1 MADLTISISL
11 DASGLTSGIQRAKS
25 EMESLARTNLAALGG
40 QLKNIGESI
49 QAAGAKITGFGQS
62 LTSSLT
68 GPLVSLAQMGLGF
81 SAMRERAEL
90 SFSVLLDSGEKAKAL
105 MADLTSFADSTP
117 FESQEIIDAGKKLV
131 SFGVDAGE
139 VKNILTDLGD
149 TAATMEVNI
158 TDVASA
164 FGRLKAGDFG
174 EAFER
179 FRDFGISREMLEGQ
193 GLKFDKSGQF
203 KGSVD
208 EAMNAVR
215 AVMKDKFGGTMDKL
229 SDSVSGKLATLGDKA
244 KGLLVKLFE
253 PVQPALTQS
262 LDYLIKV
269 VENVITWFENAPAG
283 VKVFI
288 LALGGLAAAIGPVLV
303 VLGTVLTAVGAFIS
317 AIGAIAAGGTA
328 SVVIAAI
335 AAAIGLLAAGIGIAI
350 GVVFALKEAW
360 DNGFGP
366 IASVVA
372 IAVGLILTAISPIL
386 GLPILIGA
394 VAMTIYEMWATNF
407 GGLQEFTAVVWAKIQ
422 EYFNIAMTAI
432 KQLVADIGG
441 DVIAWWTENYP
452 LIQQTVQTVSDA
464 MRAYIQNFLNAVKAF
479 WDLHGEQIMSVVKS
493 IWTIISTVVRTG
505 VNVILGVVRMVMQI
519 INGDWAGAW
528 NTALSIV
535 QKINSA
541 IWRVLGEL
549 GNIVVKALAFVV
561 TEIVSLATRVG
572 AQAAKIGENIVNGI
586 INGISGLADRLKNYA
601 RSLIT
606 SMFGVMNSAAETHS
620 PSQVTTRMGMFIGQ
634 GLVAGLNNAAPLVN
648 KAAKKMVDSSLG
660 NMGKDAKKA
669 VKEFQDMAAST
680 AQQRQD
686 VVTVAQFGQGKS
698 NLDELIKLRAE
709 LNQNVSNALPNT
721 LAGVNAELKEL
732 GQQKQG
738 IKDAADML
746 AQFDEQIDKIKNKDV
761 RKSNVDRANELL
773 SDPVR
778 VRGITDGG
786 VELRKKA
793 GEADELNRVEA
804 IRAAREKMTASVAGG
819 NQQLAN
825 EIALLEAKK
834 AKNFEMTAA
843 EQQAFQQNLK
853 NAEELAKF
861 REGLEKDGLN
871 KSDIDGL
878 VEEMQRQQ
886 EAVEKLKASKASL
899 EAQDKLYTDTMG
911 GMNATLA
918 ELNQK
923 LAGNTQLTE
932 ADTLAKIKLT
942 EAYRLLTDEEKKNL
956 DEKAKEVAKK
966 REQVE
971 ELEKAKKQMDEFKGF
986 IKDSLNTLVN
996 DGFGAMFKSIFN
1008 KFKKMLI
1015 DMAIEWIS
1023 SKLYKLIF
1031 KDGQASGT
1039 GSGGGLG
1046 GILQSVLGLFG
1057 GKGSGASGS
1066 DGGGGGDGAKVG
1078 SFGGLFD
1085 PIKPIFGGKN
1095 AAPSQ
1100 LAGTMSG
1107 IGALAALA
1115 GSVIGGRVG
1124 GIISMAGTGMSIGAM
1139 FGGPIGAAVGAG
1151 IGALVGIFMGDPKK
1165 KVDKKENMPK
1175 LQKGFTDAM
1184 QQLRDLMNDRN
1195 ALFGDPEGAVAKAM
1209 EIRGAIAS
1217 GFGIEFQ
1224 SKKYKKEAA
1233 KLIATKLV
1241 EADQLIK
1248 QIKEM
1253 ADMARAANSV
1263 NTRLEAEFAT
1273 GVFADRAF
1281 IRQHTD
1287 FKRRNGLLAGGWTG
1301 RDTLPSMLA
1310 SGEMVLNPKQID
1322 RVKSNAGFDAFRGA
1336 GIPNYAAG
1344 TFVGP
1349 TSAAPAGNAPAQPV
1363 TVQIVLNNSGI
1374 VESDIK
1380 GVLVNGLKQSDVQ
1393 VELVKAYD
1401 KGKSRVRG

>member
-1 MADLTISISL
+1 
-11 DASGLTSGIQRAKS
+11 
-25 EMESLARTNLAALGG
+25 MESLARTNLAALGE
-40 QLKNIGESI
+40 QFKNIGESI
-49 QAAGAKITGFGQS
+49 KAAGAKITGFGQS

-68 GPLVSLAQMGLGF
+68 GPILSLAEMGLGF
-81 SAMRERAEL
+81 SAMRERAQL
-90 SFSVLLDSGEKAKAL
+90 SFEVLLDSGEKAKAL

-131 SFGVDAGE
+131 SYGVDAAQ
-139 VKNILTDLGD
+139 VKDILTDLGD

-253 PVQPALTQS
+253 PVQPALAKS

-288 LALGGLAAAIGPVLV
+288 LVLGGLAAAIGPVLV
-303 VLGTVLTAVGAFIS
+303 VLGTIVTAVGAFIS

-328 SVVIAAI
+328 AVVIAAI
-335 AAAIGLLAAGIGIAI
+335 AAAIALLVAGIGIAV
-350 GVVFALKEAW
+350 GVVYALKQAW

-394 VAMTIYEMWATNF
+394 VAITIYEMWATNF
-407 GGLQEFTAVVWAKIQ
+407 GGLQEFTAVAWAKIQ
-422 EYFNIAMTAI
+422 EYFNIAMAAI
-432 KQLVADIGG
+432 KQLVDDIGG
-441 DVIAWWTENYP
+441 DVIAWWQENYP
-452 LIQQTVQTVSDA
+452 LIEQTVKTVSDA
-464 MRAYIQNFLNAVKAF
+464 VRAYIENFLNAVKAF
-479 WDLHGEQIMSVVKS
+479 WDLHGEQIMSVVQS
-493 IWTIISTVVRTG
+493 IWTIISTIVRTG

-528 NTALSIV
+528 NTALGIV

-541 IWRVLGEL
+541 IWKVLGEL
-549 GNIVVKALAFVV
+549 GNIVVRALAFVL
-561 TEIVSLATRVG
+561 TEIASLAAKAA

-586 INGISGLADRLKNYA
+586 INGISALAQKLKDYAKNLILGL
-601 RSLIT
+601 
-606 SMFGVMNSAAETHS
+606 FGVMNSAAETKS
-620 PSQVTTRMGMFIGQ
+620 PSMVTTRMGMFVGL
-634 GLVAGLNNAAPLVN
+634 GLVNGLNNAAPLVN
-648 KAAKKMVDSSLG
+648 AAAKKMVDSSLG
-660 NMGKDAKKA
+660 KMGKEAQKA
-669 VKEFQDMAAST
+669 VNEFRKTAGST
-680 AQQRQD
+680 PQQQQD
-686 VVTVAQFGQGKS
+686 VVTIAQFGDGKS
-698 NLDELIKLRAE
+698 KLDELIKLRAE
-709 LNQNVSNALPNT
+709 LNQSVGQALPKT
-721 LAGVNAELKEL
+721 LAGVNAELETL
-732 GQQKQG
+732 GKQKQG
-738 IKDAADML
+738 VKDAADL
-746 AQFDEQIDKIKNKDV
+746 LKQFDEQLNKIKNKDV
-761 RKSNVDRANELL
+761 RKSNVDRANEIL

-778 VRGITDGG
+778 SRGITDGG
-786 VELRKKA
+786 AELRKKA
-793 GEADELNRVEA
+793 EELDELNRVEA
-804 IRAAREKMTASVAGG
+804 ITGAREKMTASVSGG
-819 NQQLAN
+819 NQQLVQ

-834 AKNFEMTAA
+834 LKNFEMTAA

-853 NAEELAKF
+853 NAEALAKF
-861 REGLEKDGLN
+861 RESLEKDGLK

-878 VEEMQRQQ
+878 VEEMERQQ
-886 EAVEKLKASKASL
+886 AAVEQLKASKASL

-911 GMNATLA
+911 GMVATLA

-942 EAYRLLTDEEKKNL
+942 EAYRQLTDEQKKNL
-956 DEKAKEVAKK
+956 DDKAREVAKK

-971 ELEKAKKQMDEFKGF
+971 DFEKAKKQMDEFKGF

-996 DGFGAMFKSIFN
+996 DGFGAMFKSILD

-1015 DMAIEWIS
+1015 DMAIEWIT

-1031 KDGQASGT
+1031 KDGQESGT
-1039 GSGGGLG
+1039 GSGGGIG
-1046 GILQSVLGLFG
+1046 GILQSFLGFLGIG
-1057 GKGSGASGS
+1057 GKGSSSSGS
-1066 DGGGGGDGAKVG
+1066 DGGGGDAGKVG
-1078 SFGGLFD
+1078 GFGGLFD
-1085 PIKPIFGGKN
+1085 PKPNILNGGK
-1095 AAPSQ
+1095 PSA
-1100 LAGTMSG
+1100 LAGKMSG
-1107 IGALAALA
+1107 IGALATLA
-1115 GSVIGGRVG
+1115 GSIIGGRVG
-1124 GIISMAGTGMSIGAM
+1124 GIMSMAGTGMSIGAM
-1139 FGGPIGAAVGAG
+1139 FGPWGAAIGAGV
-1151 IGALVGIFMGDPKK
+1151 GALVGLFMGDPKK

-1184 QQLRDLMNDRN
+1184 QQLRDLLGDRN

-1281 IRQHTD
+1281 IRQHAN

-1310 SGEMVLNPKQID
+1310 AGEMVLNPKQID
-1322 RVKSNAGFDAFRGA
+1322 RVRSNAGFDAFRGA

-1349 TSAAPAGNAPAQPV
+1349 TSSVAPAPANTPV

-1380 GVLVNGLKQSDVQ
+1380 GVLVNGLKQPDVQ

-1401 KGKSRVRG
+1401 KGKTRARS

>member
-1 MADLTISISL
+1 MAAFFNVTIGADTREFVHPINEVKK
-11 DASGLTSGIQRAKS
+11 QVEEVKKKVK
-25 EMESLARTNLAALGG
+25 SLADVDFAALGKKLTDWAG
-40 QLKNIGESI
+40 QIKAVGEGLSKV
-49 QAAGAKITGFGQS
+49 GKTLTDS
-62 LTSSLT
+62 LTTPIFKFTGLDKLT
-68 GPLVSLAQMGLGF
+68 KETNEKLGK
-81 SAMRERAEL
+81 L
-90 SFSVLLDSGEKAKAL
+90 S
-105 MADLTSFADSTP
+105 
-117 FESQEIIDAGKKLV
+117 
-131 SFGVDAGE
+131 
-139 VKNILTDLGD
+139 
-149 TAATMEVNI
+149 
-158 TDVASA
+158 
-164 FGRLKAGDFG
+164 
-174 EAFER
+174 ER
-179 FRDFGISREMLEGQ
+179 FKVVFS
-193 GLKFDKSGQF
+193 
-203 KGSVD
+203 
-208 EAMNAVR
+208 
-215 AVMKDKFGGTMDKL
+215 
-229 SDSVSGKLATLGDKA
+229 
-244 KGLLVKLFE
+244 KLFE
-253 PVQPALTQS
+253 PVMPVVSKAV
-262 LDYLIKV
+262 DGLIGMIDKL
-269 VENVITWFENAPAG
+269 ITWFDNAPAG
-283 VKVFI
+283 VKVFVAV
-288 LALGGLAAAIGPVLV
+288 LAGIAMAIGPVI
-303 VLGTVLTAVGAFIS
+303 GAVGAAFT
-317 AIGAIAAGGTA
+317 AVAGFVAALGAIAASGTVGI
-328 SVVIAAI
+328 VVGAI
-335 AAAIGLLAAGIGIAI
+335 AVAIAGLVAGIGVAI
-350 GVVFALKEAW
+350 GVVYALKQAW

-372 IAVGLILTAISPIL
+372 IAVGLIMAAILPII
-386 GLPILIGA
+386 GLPVLLGA

-407 GGLQEFTAVVWAKIQ
+407 GGLQEFTAIVWAKVQ
-422 EYFNIAMTAI
+422 EYVAIAMAAI
-432 KQLVADIGG
+432 KQVVDDIGG
-441 DVIAWWTENYP
+441 DIIAWWNENYP

-464 MRAYIQNFLNAVKAF
+464 IRAYIQNFLDNVKEF

-493 IWTIISTVVRTG
+493 IWSIISTIVRTG

-541 IWRVLGEL
+541 IWKVLGEL
-549 GNIVVKALAFVV
+549 GNIVVRALAFVL
-561 TEIVSLATRVG
+561 TEIASLATKAA

-586 INGISGLADRLKNYA
+586 INGISALADSLKNYA
-601 RSLIT
+601 RNLIT
-606 SMFGVMNSAAETHS
+606 SLFGVMNNAAETKS
-620 PSQVTTRMGMFIGQ
+620 PSMVTTRMGMFIGQ
-634 GLVAGLNNAAPLVN
+634 GLVVGLNNAAPLVN
-648 KAAKKMVDSSLG
+648 AAAKKMVKQALG
-660 NMGKDAKKA
+660 GMGKEAQQA
-669 VKEFQDMAAST
+669 VNEFQAMAAST
-680 AQQRQD
+680 AQQQQD
-686 VVTVAQFGQGKS
+686 VVTVAQFGDGKS

-709 LNQNVSNALPNT
+709 LNQNVSQALPKT
-721 LAGVNAELKEL
+721 LAGVNAELGEL
-732 GQQKQG
+732 GRQKQG
-738 IKDAADML
+738 IKDTADML
-746 AQFDEQIDKIKNKDV
+746 AQFDEQIGKIKNKDV
-761 RKSNVDRANELL
+761 RRSNVDRANELL
-773 SDPVR
+773 NDPVR
-778 VRGITDGG
+778 SRGITDGG
-786 VELRKKA
+786 AELRKKA
-793 GEADELNRVEA
+793 EELDELNRVEA

-819 NQQLAN
+819 NQQLVN

-853 NAEELAKF
+853 NAEDLRKF
-861 REGLEKDGLN
+861 REGLEKEGLN

-886 EAVEKLKASKASL
+886 AAVEQLKASKASL
-899 EAQDKLYTDTMG
+899 EAQDKLYTDTMR
-911 GMNATLA
+911 GMDSTLA

-942 EAYRLLTDEEKKNL
+942 EAYRQLTDEEKRNL
-956 DEKAKEVAKK
+956 DDKAKEVAKK

-971 ELEKAKKQMDEFKGF
+971 EFEKAKKQMDEFKGF

-996 DGFGAMFKSIFN
+996 DGFGAMFKSILN

-1015 DMAIEWIS
+1015 DMAIEWIA

-1039 GSGGGLG
+1039 GSGGGGVG
-1046 GILQSVLGLFG
+1046 GILQSFLGFLG
-1057 GKGSGASGS
+1057 IGKKGSDSSGS
-1066 DGGGGGDGAKVG
+1066 DGGGDGAKVG

-1085 PIKPIFGGKN
+1085 PKPNILNGGKTS
-1095 AAPSQ
+1095 A
-1100 LAGTMSG
+1100 LAGKMSG
-1107 IGALAALA
+1107 IGALATLA
-1115 GSVIGGRVG
+1115 GSIIGGRVG
-1124 GIISMAGTGMSIGAM
+1124 GIMSMAGTGMSIGAM
-1139 FGGPIGAAVGAG
+1139 FGPWGAAIGAGV
-1151 IGALVGIFMGDPKK
+1151 GALVGLFMGDPKK

-1233 KLIATKLV
+1233 NLIATKLV

-1253 ADMARAANSV
+1253 ADMARSANSV

-1281 IRQHTD
+1281 IRQHAD

-1310 SGEMVLNPKQID
+1310 AGEMVLNPKQID
-1322 RVKSNAGFDAFRGA
+1322 RVRSNAGFDAFRGA

-1344 TFVGP
+1344 TFVGA
-1349 TSAAPAGNAPAQPV
+1349 TSSAPAGNAPAQPV

-1380 GVLVNGLKQSDVQ
+1380 GVLVNGLKQPDVQ
-1393 VELVKAYD
+1393 IELVKAYD
-1401 KGKSRVRG
+1401 KGKTRARN

>member
-25 EMESLARTNLAALGG
+25 EMESLAKTNLAALGD
-40 QLKNIGESI
+40 QFKNVGESI
-49 QAAGAKITGFGQS
+49 RSVGEKITGFGQS

-68 GPLVSLAQMGLGF
+68 GPILSLAEMGLGF

-131 SFGVDAGE
+131 SYGVDASQ
-139 VKNILTDLGD
+139 VKDILTDLGD

-164 FGRLKAGDFG
+164 FGRLKSGDFG

-179 FRDFGISREMLEGQ
+179 FRDFGISRELLEGQ
-193 GLKFDKSGQF
+193 GLVFDKSGQY

-208 EAMNAVR
+208 QAMTAVR
-215 AVMKDKFGGTMDKL
+215 AVMQDKFGGTMDKL
-229 SDSVSGKLATLGDKA
+229 SDSVSGKLATLTDKA

-288 LALGGLAAAIGPVLV
+288 LVLGGLAAAIGPVLV
-303 VLGTVLTAVGAFIS
+303 VFGTIVTAVGAFIS

-328 SVVIAAI
+328 AIVIAAI
-335 AAAIGLLAAGIGIAI
+335 AAAIGVLVAGIGIAI
-350 GVVFALKEAW
+350 GVVYGLKEAW

-441 DVIAWWTENYP
+441 DVIAWWNENYP
-452 LIQQTVQTVSDA
+452 LIEQTVKTVSDA
-464 MRAYIQNFLNAVKAF
+464 VRAYIENFLNAVKAF

-541 IWRVLGEL
+541 IWKVLGEL
-549 GNIVVKALAFVV
+549 GNIVIKALAFVL
-561 TEIVSLATRVG
+561 TEIASLATKAA

-586 INGISGLADRLKNYA
+586 INGISFLAGKLKDYA

-606 SMFGVMNSAAETHS
+606 SMFGVMNNAAETKS
-620 PSQVTTRMGMFIGQ
+620 PSMVTTRMGMFVGL
-634 GLVAGLNNAAPLVN
+634 GLVNGLNNAAPLVN
-648 KAAKKMVDSSLG
+648 AAAKKMVESSLG
-660 NMGKDAKKA
+660 NMGKEAKKA
-669 VKEFQDMAAST
+669 VKEFQNMAGST

-686 VVTVAQFGQGKS
+686 IVTIDQFGKGKS
-698 NLDELIKLRAE
+698 NLEELTRLRAE
-709 LNQNVSNALPNT
+709 LNQNVSQALPKT
-721 LAGVNAELKEL
+721 LAGVNAELETLGRRKQDIADAKTMLEQMQEQVRSDPAKIRTNSDKVEGFLANKGRAANIDAETQANLRYASSQLDARARTEQFDAAKKKLVETGLANNMQIQGEINLLQAQIANNFKLSEAEQQRIKDQTEVEKYKAGLRKEGFNDGDIARL
-732 GQQKQG
+732 AAELELQQKQTEALRATLSAKQDLIAANATYNSTVEQMTSTLDALNVQLG
-738 IKDAADML
+738 LKKAATELDRLETLLQTDAYKNLNEEQIKNLRIMA
-746 AQFDEQIDKIKNKDV
+746 EQIDQKRKD
-761 RKSNVDRANELL
+761 
-773 SDPVR
+773 
-778 VRGITDGG
+778 I
-786 VELRKKA
+786 
-793 GEADELNRVEA
+793 
-804 IRAAREKMTASVAGG
+804 AAQE
-819 NQQLAN
+819 
-825 EIALLEAKK
+825 EAKK
-834 AKNFEMTAA
+834 
-843 EQQAFQQNLK
+843 
-853 NAEELAKF
+853 KF
-861 REGLEKDGLN
+861 G
-871 KSDIDGL
+871 
-878 VEEMQRQQ
+878 
-886 EAVEKLKASKASL
+886 
-899 EAQDKLYTDTMG
+899 
-911 GMNATLA
+911 
-918 ELNQK
+918 
-923 LAGNTQLTE
+923 
-932 ADTLAKIKLT
+932 
-942 EAYRLLTDEEKKNL
+942 
-956 DEKAKEVAKK
+956 
-966 REQVE
+966 
-971 ELEKAKKQMDEFKGF
+971 EFKDF
-986 IKDSLNTLVN
+986 ISESLNTLVN

-1015 DMAIEWIS
+1015 DMAVEWIA

-1031 KDGQASGT
+1031 NGGQGTGT
-1039 GSGGGLG
+1039 GSGGGIG
-1046 GILQSVLGLFG
+1046 GILQSFLGFLG
-1057 GKGSGASGS
+1057 IGKKGSGSGS
-1066 DGGGGGDGAKVG
+1066 DGGGGGDAPKVG

-1100 LAGTMSG
+1100 LAGTLSG
-1107 IGALAALA
+1107 IGALATLA

-1124 GIISMAGTGMSIGAM
+1124 GIISMAGTGMSIGSM
-1139 FGGPIGAAVGAG
+1139 FGGPIGAGIGAG
-1151 IGALVGIFMGDPKK
+1151 IGALVGLFMGDPKK

-1233 KLIATKLV
+1233 KLIAAKLI

-1263 NTRLEAEFAT
+1263 NSRLEAEFAT

-1281 IRQHTD
+1281 IRQHAD

-1310 SGEMVLNPKQID
+1310 AGEMVLNPKQID

-1336 GIPNYAAG
+1336 GIPNYATG
-1344 TFVGP
+1344 TFVG
-1349 TSAAPAGNAPAQPV
+1349 AAPTANAPAAAAGPV

-1380 GVLVNGLKQSDVQ
+1380 GVLVNGLKQPDVQ

-1401 KGKSRVRG
+1401 KGKTRTRG

>member
-1 MADLTISISL
+1 MAAHFTITIGAETREFL
-11 DASGLTSGIQRAKS
+11 PPINEVKKKV
-25 EMESLARTNLAALGG
+25 EEVKKEVESLAKTKLEELSKKFTDWAGKIKAVGEALSKVGKT
-40 QLKNIGESI
+40 L
-49 QAAGAKITGFGQS
+49 TDS
-62 LTSSLT
+62 LTTPIFKFT
-68 GPLVSLAQMGLGF
+68 GL
-81 SAMRERAEL
+81 
-90 SFSVLLDSGEKAKAL
+90 
-105 MADLTSFADSTP
+105 
-117 FESQEIIDAGKKLV
+117 
-131 SFGVDAGE
+131 
-139 VKNILTDLGD
+139 
-149 TAATMEVNI
+149 
-158 TDVASA
+158 
-164 FGRLKAGDFG
+164 
-174 EAFER
+174 
-179 FRDFGISREMLEGQ
+179 
-193 GLKFDKSGQF
+193 
-203 KGSVD
+203 
-208 EAMNAVR
+208 
-215 AVMKDKFGGTMDKL
+215 DKL
-229 SDSVSGKLATLGDKA
+229 SKDTNEKLGKLSERFKA
-244 KGLLVKLFE
+244 VFSKLFE
-253 PVQPALTQS
+253 PVLPVVSKAV
-262 LDYLIKV
+262 DGLIGMIDKL
-269 VENVITWFENAPAG
+269 ITWFDNAPAG
-283 VKVFI
+283 VKVFVAV
-288 LALGGLAAAIGPVLV
+288 LAGIAMAIGPVIGAV
-303 VLGTVLTAVGAFIS
+303 GTALTAIAGFVTAL
-317 AIGAIAAGGTA
+317 GAIAASGTVGL
-328 SVVIAAI
+328 VVGVI
-335 AAAIGLLAAGIGIAI
+335 AAAIAGLVAGIGVAI
-350 GVVFALKEAW
+350 GVVYALKQAW

-372 IAVGLILTAISPIL
+372 IAVGLIMAAILPII
-386 GLPILIGA
+386 GLPVLLGA

-407 GGLQEFTAVVWAKIQ
+407 GGLQEFTAIVWAKVQ
-422 EYFNIAMTAI
+422 EYVAVAMAAI
-432 KQLVADIGG
+432 KQLVDDIGG
-441 DVIAWWTENYP
+441 DIIAWWNENYP

-464 MRAYIQNFLNAVKAF
+464 IRAYIQNFLNNVKAF

-493 IWTIISTVVRTG
+493 IWSIISTIVRTG

-541 IWRVLGEL
+541 IWKILGEL
-549 GNIVVKALAFVV
+549 GNIVIKALAFVL
-561 TEIVSLATRVG
+561 TEIANWAIKVG
-572 AQAAKIGENIVNGI
+572 AMAAKIGENIVNGI
-586 INGISGLADRLKNYA
+586 INGISALAGTLRNYA
-601 RSLIT
+601 RNLIT
-606 SMFGVMNSAAETHS
+606 SLFGVMNGAAETHS
-620 PSQVTTRMGMFIGQ
+620 PSLVTTRMGIFIGL
-634 GLVAGLNNAAPLVN
+634 GLVNGLKLAAPLVN
-648 KAAKKMVDSSLG
+648 AAAKKMVAESLG
-660 NMGKDAKKA
+660 NMGKEAQQA
-669 VKEFQDMAAST
+669 VKEFQAMAGST

-686 VVTVAQFGQGKS
+686 VVTVAQFGEGKS
-698 NLDELIKLRAE
+698 DLDELIKLRAE
-709 LNQNVSNALPNT
+709 LDQNVSQALPNT
-721 LAGVNAELKEL
+721 LAGVNSELAELGK
-732 GQQKQG
+732 QKQG

-746 AQFDEQIDKIKNKDV
+746 AQFDEQIGKIKNKDV
-761 RKSNVDRANELL
+761 RQSNVDRANELL
-773 SDPVR
+773 NDPVR
-778 VRGITDGG
+778 SRGIADGG
-786 VELRKKA
+786 AELRKKA
-793 GEADELNRVEA
+793 GELDELNRVEA
-804 IRAAREKMTASVAGG
+804 ITAAREKMTASVAGA
-819 NQQLAN
+819 NLQLAN

-853 NAEELAKF
+853 NAEELRKF
-861 REGLEKDGLN
+861 REALEKDGLN

-886 EAVEKLKASKASL
+886 EAIEQLKASKASL

-942 EAYRLLTDEEKKNL
+942 EAYRQLTDEQKKNL
-956 DEKAKEVAKK
+956 DDKAKEVAKK

-971 ELEKAKKQMDEFKGF
+971 DFEKAKKQMDEFKGF

-996 DGFGAMFKSIFN
+996 DGFGAMFKSILN

-1015 DMAIEWIS
+1015 DMAIEWIT

-1039 GSGGGLG
+1039 GSGGGVG
-1046 GILQSVLGLFG
+1046 GILQSFLGFLG
-1057 GKGSGASGS
+1057 IGKKGSGAAGS
-1066 DGGGGGDGAKVG
+1066 DGGGDDGAKVG

-1085 PIKPIFGGKN
+1085 PKPNILNGGK
-1095 AAPSQ
+1095 PSA
-1100 LAGTMSG
+1100 LAGKMSG
-1107 IGALAALA
+1107 IGALATLA
-1115 GSVIGGRVG
+1115 GSIIGGRVG
-1124 GIISMAGTGMSIGAM
+1124 GIMSMAGTGMSIGAM
-1139 FGGPIGAAVGAG
+1139 FGPWGAAIGAGV
-1151 IGALVGIFMGDPKK
+1151 GALVGLFMGDPKK

-1184 QQLRDLMNDRN
+1184 QQLRDLLSDRN

-1233 KLIATKLV
+1233 KLIAAKLV

-1253 ADMARAANSV
+1253 ADMARSANSV

-1281 IRQHTD
+1281 IRQHAN

-1310 SGEMVLNPKQID
+1310 AGEMVLNPKQID
-1322 RVKSNAGFDAFRGA
+1322 RVRSNAGFDAFRGA
-1336 GIPNYAAG
+1336 GIPNYASG
-1344 TFVGP
+1344 TFVGN
-1349 TSAAPAGNAPAQPV
+1349 APAANAPAAPAQPV

-1380 GVLVNGLKQSDVQ
+1380 GVLVNGLKQPDVQ

-1401 KGKSRVRG
+1401 KGKTRARN

>member
-1 MADLTISISL
+1 
-11 DASGLTSGIQRAKS
+11 
-25 EMESLARTNLAALGG
+25 MESLARTNLAALGG
-40 QLKNIGESI
+40 QFKNIGESI
-49 QAAGAKITGFGQS
+49 KAAGEKITGFGQS

-90 SFSVLLDSGEKAKAL
+90 SFSVLLDSGEKARAL

-131 SFGVDAGE
+131 SFGVDAKD
-139 VKNILTDLGD
+139 VKSILTDLGD
-149 TAATMEVNI
+149 TAATMEVSI
-158 TDVASA
+158 TDVAGA

-253 PVQPALTQS
+253 PVQPALAQS

-269 VENVITWFENAPAG
+269 VENVLTWFENAPAG

-288 LALGGLAAAIGPVLV
+288 LVLGGLAAAIGPVLV
-303 VLGTVLTAVGAFIS
+303 VLGTIVTAVGAFIS

-328 SVVIAAI
+328 AVVIAAI
-335 AAAIGLLAAGIGIAI
+335 AAAIGLLVAGIGIAI
-350 GVVFALKEAW
+350 GVVYGLKEAW

-372 IAVGLILTAISPIL
+372 IAVGLILAAISPIL

-407 GGLQEFTAVVWAKIQ
+407 GGLREFTAVVWAKIQ

-479 WDLHGEQIMSVVKS
+479 WDLHGEQITSVVKS

-528 NTALSIV
+528 NTALGIV

-541 IWRVLGEL
+541 IWKVLGEL
-549 GNIVVKALAFVV
+549 GNIVIKALAFVV
-561 TEIVSLATRVG
+561 TEIVNLASKVG

-586 INGISGLADRLKNYA
+586 INGIAAVADRLKNYA

-606 SMFGVMNSAAETHS
+606 STFGVMDKAADINS
-620 PSQVTTRMGMFIGQ
+620 PSLVTTRMGMFIGL
-634 GLVAGLNNAAPLVN
+634 GLVDGLNNAAPLVN
-648 KAAKKMVDSSLG
+648 AAAKKMVDSSLG
-660 NMGKDAKKA
+660 SMGKEAKKA

-709 LNQNVSNALPNT
+709 LNQNVSRALPDT
-721 LAGVNAELKEL
+721 LAGVNDELKEL
-732 GQQKQG
+732 GKQKQG
-738 IKDAADML
+738 VKDAADML
-746 AQFDEQIDKIKNKDV
+746 AQFDEQIGKIKNKDV

-778 VRGITDGG
+778 SRGITDGG

-793 GEADELNRVEA
+793 GELDELNRVEA
-804 IRAAREKMTASVAGG
+804 IRTAREKMTASVAGG

-861 REGLEKDGLN
+861 RESLEKDGLN

-899 EAQDKLYTDTMG
+899 EAQDKLYTDTMS
-911 GMNATLA
+911 GMNSTLA

-942 EAYRLLTDEEKKNL
+942 EAYRQLTDEEKRNL
-956 DEKAKEVAKK
+956 DDKAKEVAKK

-1031 KDGQASGT
+1031 KDGQAAGS

-1046 GILQSVLGLFG
+1046 GILQSFLGIFGIG
-1057 GKGSGASGS
+1057 GKSPGSSAS
-1066 DGGGGGDGAKVG
+1066 DGSGGGDAAKVG

-1085 PIKPIFGGKN
+1085 PKPNILNGGKTS
-1095 AAPSQ
+1095 A
-1100 LAGTMSG
+1100 LAGKMSG
-1107 IGALAALA
+1107 IGALATLA
-1115 GSVIGGRVG
+1115 GSIIGGRVG
-1124 GIISMAGTGMSIGAM
+1124 GIMSMAGTGMSIGAM
-1139 FGGPIGAAVGAG
+1139 FGPWGAAIGAGV
-1151 IGALVGIFMGDPKK
+1151 GALVGLFMGDPKK

-1233 KLIATKLV
+1233 NLIAAKLG

-1281 IRQHTD
+1281 IRQHAN

-1301 RDTLPSMLA
+1301 RDTLPSILA

-1380 GVLVNGLKQSDVQ
+1380 GVLVNGLKQPDVQ
-1393 VELVKAYD
+1393 IELVKAYD
-1401 KGKSRVRG
+1401 KGKTRARS